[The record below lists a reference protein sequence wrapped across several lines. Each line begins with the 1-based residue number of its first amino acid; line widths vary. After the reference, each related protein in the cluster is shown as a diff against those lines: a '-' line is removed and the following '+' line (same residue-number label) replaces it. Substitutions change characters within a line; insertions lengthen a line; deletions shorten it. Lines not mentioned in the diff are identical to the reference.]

1 MVFSSPLFL
10 LLFLPLTLFAYY
22 GLPRRARNGVLLV
35 ASLLFYAWGEL
46 RYVPLVLASVLFNG
60 WIGIRIGDAPTPV
73 RRKRWLTLGVT
84 LNLAMLAL
92 FKYANFAFENWAAVA
107 PWLGMAPAAVAIAT
121 IPLPLGISFFTF
133 HAISYVVDVYKRNAA
148 PQRSLPPFALYI
160 LLFPQL
166 IAGPIIRWRDIAE
179 QLAARRERLAD
190 VAYGVRRFIV
200 GLAKKVL

>member
-10 LLFLPLTLFAYY
+10 LVFLPLVLAAYFVA
-22 GLPRRARNGVLLV
+22 PRRARNGVLLV

-60 WIGIRIGDAPTPV
+60 WIGIRIGDAPTAV
-73 RRKRWLTLGVT
+73 RRKRWLALGVT
-84 LNLAMLAL
+84 LNLATLAL

-133 HAISYVVDVYKRNAA
+133 HAI
-148 PQRSLPPFALYI
+148 
-160 LLFPQL
+160 
-166 IAGPIIRWRDIAE
+166 
-179 QLAARRERLAD
+179 
-190 VAYGVRRFIV
+190 
-200 GLAKKVL
+200 